1 MYPLLLVIKDNL
13 LPTSKSMEKFKSCG
27 PITVLL
33 ELKEQIFH
41 LFLMLM
47 EQNQSLTKV
56 LKLKSTLTADFIK
69 AQKALNS
76 EINLEN

>member
-1 MYPLLLVIKDNL
+1 
-13 LPTSKSMEKFKSCG
+13 MEKFKSYG